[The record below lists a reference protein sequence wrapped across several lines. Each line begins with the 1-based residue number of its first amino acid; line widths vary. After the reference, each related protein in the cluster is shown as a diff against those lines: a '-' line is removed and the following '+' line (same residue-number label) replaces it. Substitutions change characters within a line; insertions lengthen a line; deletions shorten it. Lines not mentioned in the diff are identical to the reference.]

1 MDGWSSRRIPFQS
14 HDFMLM
20 KCTSMLIVQQLA
32 ARIVVA
38 LRFLKL
44 AKTDG
49 LEESPQSS
57 PIHSLLIIWWNWPL
71 LNLLRG
77 GSNKKRLTPRVQ
89 TAFKISANSTGDT

>member
-1 MDGWSSRRIPFQS
+1 
-14 HDFMLM
+14 M
-20 KCTSMLIVQQLA
+20 KCASMLIVQQLA

-57 PIHSLLIIWWNWPL
+57 PIHSLLI
-71 LNLLRG
+71 G
-77 GSNKKRLTPRVQ
+77 GLNKKRRTPRVQ